1 MSPDS
6 GRPDRPRMDALTAG
20 LPTKSAKIRR
30 LAEAGYE
37 RADIARYLGVR
48 YQFVY
53 NVLSAPAPK
62 ARGPQ
67 VEPSE
72 KAPAAPSQGAR
83 EVAAGRRGSAPNWVW
98 TEVRK
103 GGVVEVPAAF
113 LGAIGVREGEQVQVA
128 LEGDVIRILGRE
140 AAIRELR
147 EQVRRY
153 VPEGVSL
160 VDRLLAERRAEAAR
174 EAGNRADA

>member
-1 MSPDS
+1 MN
-6 GRPDRPRMDALTAG
+6 ALTAG

-37 RADIARYLGVR
+37 RAEIARYLGVR

-53 NVLSAPAPK
+53 NVLSAPEPK
-62 ARGPQ
+62 AKGPRG
-67 VEPSE
+67 EPSGRNAAAPNE
-72 KAPAAPSQGAR
+72 DVCEPAAEGLAH
-83 EVAAGRRGSAPNWVW
+83 SANWVW
-98 TEVRK
+98 AAVRK
-103 GGVVEVPAAF
+103 GGSIEVPAPF
-113 LGAIGVREGEQVQVA
+113 LRAIGAQEGEQVQIA
-128 LEGDVIRILGRE
+128 LEGDVLRILGRA

-160 VDRLLAERRAEAAR
+160 VEQLLSERRAEAAR
-174 EAGNRADA
+174 EGRDGTDA